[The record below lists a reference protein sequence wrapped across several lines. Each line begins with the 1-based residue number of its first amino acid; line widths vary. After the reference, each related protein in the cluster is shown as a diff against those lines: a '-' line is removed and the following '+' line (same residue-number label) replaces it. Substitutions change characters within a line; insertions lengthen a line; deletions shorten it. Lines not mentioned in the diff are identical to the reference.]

1 MIKCL
6 SKEVQARLRSGIAIF
21 SLQQCVEEL
30 VLNGIDAGATCIA
43 VRLDMEA
50 FKVQVIDNGSGI
62 GREDME
68 HVGKRY
74 FTSKC
79 SSLEDLECLRFY
91 GFRGEAVA
99 SIASLATLVEIASRS
114 RLTGKTFVKIFR
126 DGKGMDVFE
135 SESCRP
141 SAGTTVVICNF
152 FHNMPVRRKRVDVV
166 LECERIRQ
174 RVEAVSLVH
183 PSISFTLK
191 NDCTGAMVVQLPKA
205 KSTYFRFV
213 QIHGMA
219 RAQKLS
225 EISLKH
231 SQFEMSGYIG
241 REGHYN
247 NSLQFL
253 FVNGRLVL
261 KTRIHK
267 LLNFLLKKIN
277 ASGRQNGNQ
286 GGSPAMGSP
295 KQRAGAEVHGMYI
308 INIKCHYSEYDICL
322 EPAKTLIEFKDWDS
336 VLSCVEEG
344 VKEFLTRENLVAE
357 ISPEDVCSYV
367 HDNYFTEP
375 MTSTIN
381 EDNAAVH
388 AIAPTLSIT
397 EELYN
402 GNKLMSKAVHRML
415 EQDSDKAKS
424 VHVDEEGNT
433 MAEEEKK
440 LRVTE
445 IPRDRELTVEHVS
458 LEVASISDSFDSE
471 ISERAINCD
480 LVAGTSSQKSESLKC
495 IIDDMVSNH
504 NVQLENAVGTTDLGC
519 SEIQCCANTK
529 TVIRGEQQ
537 SRSPKKCEEKVD
549 DIGVWHSKTHERKM
563 NECCSVGKLQNT
575 SLEKQRGEASDSG
588 RTALR
593 FGSVGFIKHLVPPLQ
608 NADVPKTSVPGTVCS
623 LGPVSAQDLLP
634 LKECHF
640 RDYGSSTLG
649 MVPSSHSK
657 SLSTHKRDIYQ
668 TSVSSAFE
676 AQENPLLAPKRKL
689 SLSVES
695 SVITSKA
702 SRIKPCPKLAL
713 SVQTGSLDR
722 FRRMHG
728 KQTGA
733 QCHPLETAGCKTSL
747 DAISSQTECTFVN
760 AEKLSLCQYEK
771 RDTSETLKTY
781 SLQPS
786 DCCVTLSEYTRLKP
800 FTAQTRSSKGSLA
813 SKLSHLKENR
823 VKDKRS
829 ALERPLGEASD
840 FFSSLNSALTDTL
853 MQDSFN
859 TEEQTCTPLCSADDV
874 ALDMNA
880 NYQQSQMELHCDKSD
895 STKSAEF
902 CKNAFTTTPNVPTP
916 VLSVGDSIA
925 DSVQMATNH
934 YPDVCSNEVV
944 NSFEKDG
951 PLCTDTTPE
960 ENEQSETSD
969 WLELFDDSIGK
980 LVYINKRTGLSK
992 YEAPVV
998 EETQV
1003 PCTTDVTTMSI
1014 SVISRKGFEY
1024 TCYPFQSELV
1034 LPFLPRSRAERVLSS
1049 GLVHTDATEAS
1060 NSLSSMF
1067 SEWSNP
1073 VFVRPPEVAVDVT
1086 SGQAEGLAVKI
1097 HNILFPYRFTKDMIH
1112 SMKVVHQVDKKF
1124 LACLINTR
1132 DMDAESGDSEGN
1144 LLVLVDQHAAHERV
1158 RLENLITESYEEDP
1172 ETPGQKRL
1180 CSSSVTPPLEI
1191 EVTEEELRLLRSC
1204 QPFLRGLGLEIRFSE
1219 TGDPQLLVGKVPM
1232 CFVEREA
1239 NELRR
1244 GRHTATKAIV
1254 EEYIREQIELLRSTG
1269 RVRGTLPLTVLKVL
1283 ASQACHGAVKFN
1295 HSLSM
1300 EECCSLVGSLSACQL
1315 PFQCAH
1321 GRPSMVPLAD
1331 LLHLDNYQ
1339 QESPKPNLRK
1349 LRRMYRAWELYG
1361 KK

>member
-1 MIKCL
+1 
-6 SKEVQARLRSGIAIF
+6 
-21 SLQQCVEEL
+21 
-30 VLNGIDAGATCIA
+30 
-43 VRLDMEA
+43 
-50 FKVQVIDNGSGI
+50 
-62 GREDME
+62 
-68 HVGKRY
+68 
-74 FTSKC
+74 
-79 SSLEDLECLRFY
+79 
-91 GFRGEAVA
+91 
-99 SIASLATLVEIASRS
+99 
-114 RLTGKTFVKIFR
+114 
-126 DGKGMDVFE
+126 
-135 SESCRP
+135 
-141 SAGTTVVICNF
+141 
-152 FHNMPVRRKRVDVV
+152 MPVRRKRVDVV

-295 KQRAGAEVHGMYI
+295 KQRAGAEVH
-308 INIKCHYSEYDICL
+308 
-322 EPAKTLIEFKDWDS
+322 
-336 VLSCVEEG
+336 
-344 VKEFLTRENLVAE
+344 
-357 ISPEDVCSYV
+357 
-367 HDNYFTEP
+367 
-375 MTSTIN
+375 
-381 EDNAAVH
+381 
-388 AIAPTLSIT
+388 
-397 EELYN
+397 
-402 GNKLMSKAVHRML
+402 
-415 EQDSDKAKS
+415 
-424 VHVDEEGNT
+424 
-433 MAEEEKK
+433 
-440 LRVTE
+440 
-445 IPRDRELTVEHVS
+445 
-458 LEVASISDSFDSE
+458 
-471 ISERAINCD
+471 
-480 LVAGTSSQKSESLKC
+480 
-495 IIDDMVSNH
+495 
-504 NVQLENAVGTTDLGC
+504 
-519 SEIQCCANTK
+519 
-529 TVIRGEQQ
+529 
-537 SRSPKKCEEKVD
+537 
-549 DIGVWHSKTHERKM
+549 
-563 NECCSVGKLQNT
+563 
-575 SLEKQRGEASDSG
+575 
-588 RTALR
+588 
-593 FGSVGFIKHLVPPLQ
+593 
-608 NADVPKTSVPGTVCS
+608 
-623 LGPVSAQDLLP
+623 
-634 LKECHF
+634 
-640 RDYGSSTLG
+640 
-649 MVPSSHSK
+649 
-657 SLSTHKRDIYQ
+657 
-668 TSVSSAFE
+668 
-676 AQENPLLAPKRKL
+676 
-689 SLSVES
+689 
-695 SVITSKA
+695 
-702 SRIKPCPKLAL
+702 
-713 SVQTGSLDR
+713 
-722 FRRMHG
+722 
-728 KQTGA
+728 
-733 QCHPLETAGCKTSL
+733 
-747 DAISSQTECTFVN
+747 
-760 AEKLSLCQYEK
+760 
-771 RDTSETLKTY
+771 
-781 SLQPS
+781 
-786 DCCVTLSEYTRLKP
+786 
-800 FTAQTRSSKGSLA
+800 
-813 SKLSHLKENR
+813 
-823 VKDKRS
+823 
-829 ALERPLGEASD
+829 
-840 FFSSLNSALTDTL
+840 
-853 MQDSFN
+853 
-859 TEEQTCTPLCSADDV
+859 
-874 ALDMNA
+874 
-880 NYQQSQMELHCDKSD
+880 
-895 STKSAEF
+895 
-902 CKNAFTTTPNVPTP
+902 
-916 VLSVGDSIA
+916 
-925 DSVQMATNH
+925 
-934 YPDVCSNEVV
+934 
-944 NSFEKDG
+944 
-951 PLCTDTTPE
+951 

-1132 DMDAESGDSEGN
+1132 DMDAESGN